1 MKEWKIKEKQ
11 KWIHIQFFMIETY
24 ELLNVFRS
32 VLVNIFSSINQ
43 EIRTNQWDFKKK
55 NEFMKMKQNSV
66 KNDKKSSIV
75 KFFFDSNPSLLS
87 NTLFCV
93 SIQQQNN
100 LKKLIQ

>member
-1 MKEWKIKEKQ
+1 
-11 KWIHIQFFMIETY
+11 
-24 ELLNVFRS
+24 
-32 VLVNIFSSINQ
+32 
-43 EIRTNQWDFKKK
+43 
-55 NEFMKMKQNSV
+55 MKMKQNSV

-75 KFFFDSNPSLLS
+75 KFFFDSNPPLLS